1 MHVSYRLRFSATC
14 PVDPSVRD
22 DYEVVIET
30 DGMIKVEDLIAL
42 LDEYRP
48 LAMFQEELTQD
59 IMRRLATAAKVTTTG
74 MHSGVET
81 VCVVAP

>member
-1 MHVSYRLRFSATC
+1 M
-14 PVDPSVRD
+14 RD

-30 DGMIKVEDLIAL
+30 GKMIKVEELIAL

-59 IMRRLATAAKVTTTG
+59 IVRRLGAVSKVMTTG

-81 VCVVAP
+81 VCVVTS